1 MIMTVE
7 MHVCGLCAWRRE
19 CQKRFKLEK
28 DSLIGSHCP
37 DYTRD
42 LSIKTKAFEEGEDK
56 TTIMDQ
62 MVSQQLDKW
71 RKLLDKVLKQ
81 GVKIENFKGGPVITI
96 SREPGS
102 GGSEIA
108 RRLSKALNLDLIGG
122 QIIQHVADSAKMS
135 RKVIQSLD
143 EREVT
148 FRETLL
154 SSLFGE
160 NRPWPGEY
168 LQHLTKVVGTIGAF
182 GNVILVGRGASYVL
196 PRERTFKVRI
206 IAPIELRIKH
216 FMDDRGYT
224 KAEAEQYII
233 KTENNR
239 RAFVRKYFNADLTD
253 PAHYDMII
261 NTEKISMEGATEAII
276 VAFHQRR
283 KRQHPS
289 FQHSSS
295 DEELRV

>member
-1 MIMTVE
+1 L
-7 MHVCGLCAWRRE
+7 G
-19 CQKRFKLEK
+19 KLEK
-28 DSLIGSHCP
+28 DSLIGSYCP

-42 LSIKTKAFEEGEDK
+42 LSIKTKASDEGEDK
-56 TTIMDQ
+56 ETIMDQ

-148 FRETLL
+148 FRDTLL

-182 GNVILVGRGASYVL
+182 GNVIMVGRGASYVL

-206 IAPIELRIKH
+206 IAPIELRIRH

-224 KAEAEQYII
+224 KAEAEQYIV

-239 RAFVRKYFNADLTD
+239 RAFVRKYFNAELTD

-261 NTEKISMEGATEAII
+261 NTERISLEGAAESII
-276 VAFHQRR
+276 VAFSQRR
-283 KRQHPS
+283 KRQTQLFHD
-289 FQHSSS
+289 S
-295 DEELRV
+295 DKKEGLIA